1 MKRDLPAYVYP
12 KGRKGYLYFTRG
24 GKTTRMHHAPGT
36 PEFAAEYAR
45 LMRGQDTTPNKT
57 FKRLIASYMASDRYK
72 RLSPVTKRTY
82 RQHMRYLEEV
92 AGRVDPTTMK
102 RVHVNQMRDALSD
115 TPTLANRRV
124 GFLSTLFEHAIDIG
138 WMDKNPAKGVKSLPA
153 TGKVRHPWPQDMIEA
168 FRAEADDD
176 TRLLFELLL
185 GTGQR
190 IRDVLAMQ
198 WAHIEGEGINVRQS
212 KTKAALYIP
221 FTRTLAATLAQTPRR
236 SLYIVSQA
244 NGRPMSYQLAW
255 KRVMAVRQAIGAEGY
270 DIHGLRHSA
279 ASELAALGLSDEHI
293 MSITGHASSAMVR
306 TYAGKAA
313 QRARATE
320 AQEKRN

>member
-1 MKRDLPAYVYP
+1 VKRHLPKYVYR

-24 GKTTRMHHAPGT
+24 GKTTRMHDEPGT
-36 PEFAAEYAR
+36 DAFWRTYAR
-45 LMRGQDTTPNKT
+45 LLGGQDTTPNKT
-57 FKRLIASYMASDRYK
+57 FKRLIASYMTSDRYK

-82 RQHMRYLEEV
+82 RQHMRYMEEV
-92 AGRVDPTTMK
+92 AGRIDPTTMR

-138 WMDKNPAKGVKSLPA
+138 WMNANPAKGVKSLPA
-153 TGKVRHPWPQDMIEA
+153 TGKVRLPWPQDMIDA
-168 FRAEADDD
+168 FREEADDD

-190 IRDVLAMQ
+190 IGDVLKMQ
-198 WAHIEGEGINVRQS
+198 WSHIEGDGINVRQS
-212 KTKAALYIP
+212 KTKAGLYIP
-221 FTRTLAATLAQTPRR
+221 FTRSLSATLAETPRR

-255 KRVMAVRQAIGAEGY
+255 KRVMDVRKAIGAEAY

-293 MSITGHASSAMVR
+293 MSITGHASSGMVR

-313 QRARATE
+313 QRARAKE
-320 AQEKRN
+320 AQERRK